1 VGGAWQ
7 RTSAFFFFFFFF
19 FSFISQSLKFHSP
32 NTHPLHHP
40 QVGLSVGIA
49 GYGAAIARGLL
60 ANLPFGAISLAG
72 ARTVDEARAAREAGA
87 DALFIR
93 RELVDAFAGRE
104 GELVRA
110 LRCATDGDD

>member
-1 VGGAWQ
+1 MH
-7 RTSAFFFFFFFF
+7 
-19 FSFISQSLKFHSP
+19 SQTFKFRNP
-32 NTHPLHHP
+32 YPLDHPFP
-40 QVGLSVGIA
+40 SQIALSVNIA
-49 GYGAAIARGLL
+49 GFGASITKGLL

-104 GELVRA
+104 GELVHA